1 MSYQGYLAGTTYG
14 EAPAT
19 PRVCNARGIPA
30 STSTTAVTPNRM
42 ACAHVTGVADPG
54 TVITAAVARAVEMLD
69 NTIGELINAR
79 NAVCR
84 GEPPAWPLIG
94 DITADWL
101 KNRLGVCIDDVRAW
115 TAGTFVNRSV
125 AEVIRRLT
133 RVRNLIASNSIR
145 YTCNDPGCA
154 PDFWA
159 FVMIDPTCATT
170 NPTVIRLCSQF
181 WARVEG
187 VTPGDHAEFQAQTI
201 IHEASHL
208 YHCTIDPKPGSRVAG
223 SGIGVAECLAQF
235 VAATNGSPID
245 PNFAAVCA
253 TTHWCN
259 AAAAAAHPAIHGFGA
274 APSSGLIKVATV
286 FRPRNAIRLK
296 GRPARRS

>member
-19 PRVCNARGIPA
+19 PRVCSTRGIPA
-30 STSTTAVTPNRM
+30 STSITPVTPNRM
-42 ACAHVTGVADPG
+42 ACAQVANVADPG
-54 TVITAAVARAVEMLD
+54 AVITAAVARALEMLD

-133 RVRNLIASNSIR
+133 RVRNLIASNVIR
-145 YTCNDPGCA
+145 YICHDGQCSPG
-154 PDFWA
+154 DWA
-159 FVMIDPTCATT
+159 FVLIDPTCQQTV
-170 NPTVIRLCSQF
+170 PTIIRLCQAF
-181 WARVEG
+181 WARGAG
-187 VTPGDHAEFQAQTI
+187 VSPGDHAEFQAQTI
-201 IHEASHL
+201 VHEASHL
-208 YHCTIDPKPGSRVAG
+208 YHCTEDVRGAS
-223 SGIGVAECLAQF
+223 IGVAECLAQF
-235 VAATNGSPID
+235 VAATNNSPID
-245 PNFAAVCA
+245 PHFASRCA
-253 TTHWCN
+253 TTHRCSG
-259 AAAAAAHPAIHGFGA
+259 AGAAAHAPIHGFGA
-274 APSSGLIKVATV
+274 APSSRLIKVATI
-286 FRPRNAIRLK
+286 FQPRNAIRLK